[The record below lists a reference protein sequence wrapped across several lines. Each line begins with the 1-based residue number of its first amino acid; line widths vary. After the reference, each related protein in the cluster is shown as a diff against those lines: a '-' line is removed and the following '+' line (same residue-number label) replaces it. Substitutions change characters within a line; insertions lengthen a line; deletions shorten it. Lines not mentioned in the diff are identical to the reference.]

1 VSAATDRGPAVPAAT
16 GALDDGRHYLRQL
29 IVGLLG
35 WVAAAGVVVYLVIT
49 ARTGSLRIAFFFIT
63 LAVVVALIGALAGAE
78 LLRPPVL
85 RNRRAQRPR
94 PSMNAGLDALGRP
107 LPVITDQVRYAA
119 EVIVESTAEGR
130 TFRAAP

>member
-1 VSAATDRGPAVPAAT
+1 
-16 GALDDGRHYLRQL
+16 L

-63 LAVVVALIGALAGAE
+63 LAVVVAVIGALAGAE
-78 LLRPPVL
+78 LLRRPVL
-85 RNRRAQRPR
+85 RNRRAQHDR
-94 PSMNAGLDALGRP
+94 SATLAGRDALGRP
-107 LPVITDQVRYAA
+107 LPVISEQVRQAA
-119 EVIVESTAEGR
+119 EVIVENTADGR